1 MAKQSDRAA
10 GHGRCGP
17 RYVTDLVLTSSAASR
32 QVRVGSGAYNASK
45 HAVGAFG
52 EALRQEVTQRHL
64 RVSLAEPG
72 AVDTELASHNRPE
85 ILEGMTKRFATMQR
99 LQADDV
105 ARTIEFITQP
115 RHVAINEVLLRPTDQ
130 PQ

>member
-1 MAKQSDRAA
+1 
-10 GHGRCGP
+10 
-17 RYVTDLVLTSSAASR
+17 
-32 QVRVGSGAYNASK
+32 
-45 HAVGAFG
+45 
-52 EALRQEVTQRHL
+52 
-64 RVSLAEPG
+64 
-72 AVDTELASHNRPE
+72 
-85 ILEGMTKRFATMQR
+85 MTKRFATMQR